1 MQSKIMQ
8 SKNNGSKQHT
18 SWIAP
23 FARLGWVL
31 GLAFSLLGAS
41 SVLAA
46 GDAAAGK
53 DQALPCSAC
62 HGQDGATGLDPTY
75 PNLAGQSEKYLFAQ
89 LQMIQDSSRSI
100 PLMAGQLNGKSEQDL
115 QDMAAYFASL
125 PAKLGQSDA
134 DDKTLAMARAIYKGG
149 ILEKGVA
156 ACSAC
161 HGPTGVGNMLAG
173 YPMISGQSPGYTEV
187 QLKAYRE
194 GQRAT
199 DDNFGGMMRGVAFG
213 LTDTEIKALATYLY
227 GLH

>member
-1 MQSKIMQ
+1 MQ
-8 SKNNGSKQHT
+8 SKNSGSKQRT
-18 SWIAP
+18 SRSAP
-23 FARLGWVL
+23 FIGIVRSSIV
-31 GLAFSLLGAS
+31 GLALTFLGAN
-41 SVLAA
+41 VALAA

-53 DQALPCSAC
+53 DQAVPCSAC

-89 LQMIQDSSRSI
+89 LQMIQDNSRAI
-100 PLMAGQLNGKSEQDL
+100 PLMAGQLNGKSDQDL

-125 PAKLGQSDA
+125 PAKVGQSDI
-134 DDKTLAMARAIYKGG
+134 DDETLAKARAIYKGG

-194 GQRAT
+194 GERAT
-199 DDNFGGMMRGVAFG
+199 DGNFGGMMRGVASG
-213 LTDTEIKALATYLY
+213 LTDTEIKALAAYLH